1 MKCTAGSKSCGQ
13 SLVSSPDCPSQVH
26 CLPIVVFLLERH
38 ATRNTFSVDPMCI
51 LSRPQIHHP
60 RFFPSTHSPGPR
72 RPDPSTGQPG
82 LLSSFASPRGAILS
96 PRSDERLLT
105 VIDAAHKRP
114 VPGTTLQDRTAR
126 SAAARLSSCAFH
138 PLIRAEN

>member
-1 MKCTAGSKSCGQ
+1 MKCTTGSKSCGQ

-72 RPDPSTGQPG
+72 HRTLAPASLDSSVLSHRLAVQSSHPAPMSASSPSLTPLTSVQSLARRCRTAPRALLRPGYPLAPST
-82 LLSSFASPRGAILS
+82 L
-96 PRSDERLLT
+96 
-105 VIDAAHKRP
+105 
-114 VPGTTLQDRTAR
+114 
-126 SAAARLSSCAFH
+126 
-138 PLIRAEN
+138 